1 MSAIHRSQSGIPG
14 GSVWQNRAIDAD
26 DAAMA
31 NSPKIPG
38 PSRRAPGG
46 CAVAEGADD
55 RRNQHKRGVVLR
67 LRRAEGQIR
76 GVLRMIENDEPC
88 QDIAQQ
94 LAAVRKA
101 LDRAFFEMM
110 ACTLE
115 SEIGEISDSP
125 ERQERMTEMFGI
137 LSKYA

>member
-1 MSAIHRSQSGIPG
+1 MS
-14 GSVWQNRAIDAD
+14 GSPKNAKPAPKKPTPARCEV
-26 DAAMA
+26 A
-31 NSPKIPG
+31 NS
-38 PSRRAPGG
+38 
-46 CAVAEGADD
+46 ADD
-55 RRNQHKRGVVLR
+55 RRNEHKRGVVMR

-76 GVLRMIENDEPC
+76 GVLGMIEQDAPC

-115 SEIGEISDSP
+115 SEIGDSADGH
-125 ERQERMTEMFGI
+125 ERQERMTEVLGI

>member
-1 MSAIHRSQSGIPG
+1 MPSA
-14 GSVWQNRAIDAD
+14 
-26 DAAMA
+26 
-31 NSPKIPG
+31 PKTPNAR
-38 PSRRAPGG
+38 RRAPAR
-46 CAVAEGADD
+46 CAVANNADE
-55 RRNQHKRGVVLR
+55 RRNEHKRGVVLR

-76 GVLRMIENDEPC
+76 GVLRMIENDETC

-115 SEIGEISDSP
+115 SEIGDSADGH
-125 ERQERMTEMFGI
+125 ERQERMTEVIGI

>member
-1 MSAIHRSQSGIPG
+1 METIPKTG
-14 GSVWQNRAIDAD
+14 GGMWQNPGVDVENQTMSGSPKNAKPAQKKLAPARCEV
-26 DAAMA
+26 A
-31 NSPKIPG
+31 NSP
-38 PSRRAPGG
+38 
-46 CAVAEGADD
+46 DD
-55 RRNQHKRGVVLR
+55 RRNEHKRGVVMR

-76 GVLRMIENDEPC
+76 GVLRMIEQDQPC

-115 SEIGEISDSP
+115 SEIGDSADGH
-125 ERQERMTEMFGI
+125 ERQERMTEVLGI